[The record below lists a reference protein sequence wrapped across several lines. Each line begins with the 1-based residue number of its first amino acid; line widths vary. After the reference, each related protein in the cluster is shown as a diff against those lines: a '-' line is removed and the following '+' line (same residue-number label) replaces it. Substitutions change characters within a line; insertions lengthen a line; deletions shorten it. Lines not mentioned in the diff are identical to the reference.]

1 MRKLLLLLFV
11 TSLFSVNAQ
20 YADGNPFLK
29 KMGGNGKNFF
39 VQHEEKIDFSKS
51 FTIQYSVNQRD
62 PLYFGTQNA
71 LKKINKF
78 LEGKSEVMDFV
89 KQDGEWVYVSDYLIY
104 IENTGF
110 KIVKGNKDV
119 LKVFIKSFNKSVKK
133 RMKDWSRIN
142 ACIDYILNN
151 SSKKIIEVW

>member
-1 MRKLLLLLFV
+1 MKKLLLLLFI
-11 TSLFSVNAQ
+11 TSLFNVNAQ
-20 YADGNPFLK
+20 EIIKY
-29 KMGGNGKNFF
+29 MGGDGKNFF
-39 VQHEEKIDFSKS
+39 IQHEEKIDFSKS
-51 FTIQYSVNQRD
+51 FTIQYSVNQSD
-62 PLYFGTQNA
+62 PLYYSTQDA

-104 IENTGF
+104 INKLGF

-119 LKVFIKSFNKSVKK
+119 LSVFIKSFDKRVKK

-142 ACIDYILNN
+142 ICIEDILDN
-151 SSKKIIEVW
+151 SSKKIINIY

>member
-1 MRKLLLLLFV
+1 MKKLLLLLFI

-20 YADGNPFLK
+20 EIIKN
-29 KMGGNGKNFF
+29 MGGDGKNFF
-39 VQHEEKIDFSKS
+39 ILHEEKIDFSKS

-142 ACIDYILNN
+142 ICIEDILDN
-151 SSKKIIEVW
+151 SSKKIINIY